1 VRAVHR
7 GLRSHDI
14 VVNCLSERAVG
25 CANDGCD
32 NDIDLFVDDP
42 FDELKFTLVLL
53 WCKLC
58 RDVDR
63 FVLLSRLPLP
73 SMIVLSILMLFVIME
88 LLWWVTLL
96 VNLQFGWWLLELL
109 LWLLLL
115 DAEKWTQTPV
125 DARRC

>member
-1 VRAVHR
+1 MSAVHR
-7 GLRSHDI
+7 GLRDDDI
-14 VVNCLSERAVG
+14 VVNCLSERGVG
-25 CANDGCD
+25 CVSDGCD

-42 FDELKFTLVLL
+42 FDELKCTLVLL

-58 RDVDR
+58 MDVDR
-63 FVLLSRLPLP
+63 FVLLSRLPVP
-73 SMIVLSILMLFVIME
+73 SIIVLSILMLFVIIE

-109 LWLLLL
+109 LLLLLL
-115 DAEKWTQTPV
+115 DDAKWTQTPV